1 MARVLV
7 VVDMQ
12 NDFITGALGS
22 PDGPGIVDGVVDYIK
37 KFDGDVVYTLDT
49 HYDNY
54 METQEGRN
62 LPVPHCIKGSE
73 GWKLPE
79 KIQAAL
85 DERGAQAFEKPSFGS
100 PDLALAMVEKNKKEP
115 IDEIV
120 LLGICTDICV
130 ITNTMTLKCFLP
142 EVKVTVESG
151 LCAGVTGEQ
160 HQQALNAMK
169 ICQVNIA

>member
-12 NDFITGALGS
+12 NDFVTGALAS
-22 PDGPGIVDGVVDYIK
+22 PGGPAIVDGVVDYIK

-54 METQEGRN
+54 LETQEGSN
-62 LPVPHCIKGSE
+62 LPVPHCVKGTD

-79 KIQAAL
+79 SIQAAL
-85 DERGAQAFEKPSFGS
+85 DERGAVAFEKPSFGS
-100 PDLALAMVEKNKKEP
+100 PDLALAMVEKNKAEA

-142 EVKVTVESG
+142 EVKVTVESS
-151 LCAGVTGEQ
+151 LCAGVTDEQ
-160 HQQALNAMK
+160 HANALNAMR
-169 ICQVNIA
+169 ICQVNIV